1 MVTEDRKAYGI
12 ITIKPLSQSTTDY
25 FTDCKIKSARISVS
39 CSDIKQS
46 EEPFA
51 DINITSCNFNSVEI
65 CNIPSG
71 KNRIIT
77 IQFFDEN
84 KKELPCCRIRGV
96 TDICSDKNNVVALGN
111 ETTSYGNVIYAL
123 KDFFSDL
130 SEPGEKTACELEKL
144 KNAVDSSVHPIL
156 YDWQTLAGGYMAFTP
171 IRNKSDYIL
180 STGSLTFD
188 YLLNDKFTVH
198 VDDPLSSDV
207 YCKKAG
213 KGKTITGI
221 APGTWNLYVKNSKG
235 NILEKMEISI
245 KSGEAKTMGHLEHN
259 GIAILVNRKKRF
271 NFIHY
276 WNINN
281 ADFPDTKWPGEKFSR
296 TVAAENAEASRYYVK
311 NFRDFEKLNCLITNR
326 RGKKFCKNDIEIR
339 SKGVYIIHE
348 NGAENL
354 ISAGE
359 KYSASINLSDYPL
372 SEENF
377 RTFYYDDFENRQII
391 MLFNP
396 ETWNKKNVTSAK
408 IQFTAG
414 INDVSSFCG
423 PSCNMKK
430 DSETG
435 VWYAAVP
442 YSELRETNQ
451 SGQPTYRM
459 KIDDTDFDCAEA
471 LNSMG
476 LGGYVY
482 TKFIS
487 KTAQTSLPCIIYN
500 RQKKDEIISRLKEEK
515 HCKTIQE
522 FDLSTEEGQMEL
534 ANFRLIPGTKNIYRS
549 YHPYAPSKTEF
560 ETEPYRM
567 YYIGLLGEK
576 YGIKADI
583 NVSGNTEI
591 ELSEI
596 TIFDGKSE
604 CIKTADYAP
613 EYYKSIISEYR
624 NKPENQK
631 PVILLT
637 KEDGN
642 FGYDRCYS
650 NSKSAEFAENIAA
663 LVKFM
668 NNVEGPY
675 QLHCAIGTDRTGI
688 VCAILS
694 GLCGA
699 TYQQIEEDYCASRKM
714 GILEYR
720 GPGCVRYALEEFI
733 GSEDVDSVKNLQ
745 KAMIESLVAKS
756 SITRAEVEKMIERVG
771 L

>member
-1 MVTEDRKAYGI
+1 MVIEEKRFGA
-12 ITIKPLSQSTTDY
+12 ITIKFDFQQDGQTFCDG
-25 FTDCKIKSARISVS
+25 KIKSARITVS
-39 CSDIKQS
+39 GSDINQT

-51 DINITSCNFNSVEI
+51 ELCNENNFAHARIERV
-65 CNIPSG
+65 PAG

-77 IQFFDEN
+77 IQFFDEDD
-84 KKELPCCRIRGV
+84 KEILHCRLRGV
-96 TDICSDKNNVVALGN
+96 TDVKSDENTEIALGK

-130 SEPGEKTACELEKL
+130 SEPGTKTAAELEKL
-144 KNAVDSSVHPIL
+144 KNAVDSTVHPLL
-156 YDWQTLAGGYMAFTP
+156 YDWQTLVGGYMAFTP
-171 IRNKSDYIL
+171 IRSKSDYVL
-180 STGSLTFD
+180 SAGSFTFD
-188 YLLNDKFTVH
+188 YLLDDKFTVH

-213 KGKTITGI
+213 CAKTVTGI
-221 APGTWNLYVKNSKG
+221 APGTWNLYILNSKG
-235 NILEKMEISI
+235 KVLEKQEISI
-245 KSGEAKTMGHLEHN
+245 KSGEAKTAGHLEHN

-276 WNINN
+276 WGTNN
-281 ADFPDTKWPGEKFSR
+281 ADFPDTKWPGEKFSKK
-296 TVAAENAEASRYYVK
+296 VAAKNAKVSRYYVK
-311 NFRDFEKLNCLITNR
+311 NFHDLEKLNCLITNR
-326 RGKKFCKNDIEIR
+326 CGKKFCKNDIAIR

-348 NGAENL
+348 NGPENL

-359 KYSASINLSDYPL
+359 NYSASINLSGYPL
-372 SEENF
+372 TEENF
-377 RTFYYDDFENRQII
+377 RTFYYDDSENCQII

-396 ETWNKKNVTSAK
+396 ETWNTKNVTSAK

-414 INDVSSFCG
+414 INDVSSFYG

-442 YSELRETNQ
+442 YSALRETNQ
-451 SGQPTYRM
+451 SGQPTYRI
-459 KIDDTDFDCAEA
+459 KINDADFDCAAA
-471 LNSMG
+471 LNSIG
-476 LGGYVY
+476 LNGYVY

-487 KTAQTSLPCIIYN
+487 KTAQTSLPCVIYS
-500 RQKKDEIISRLKEEK
+500 RQNKNEIISRLEEEK
-515 HCKTIQE
+515 KCKSIE
-522 FDLSTEEGQMEL
+522 DFDLSTEQGQMEL

-567 YYIGLLGEK
+567 YYVGLLSEK

-583 NVSGNTEI
+583 NVSGDTEI
-591 ELSEI
+591 ALSEI

-604 CIKTADYAP
+604 CIKAADYAP

-624 NKPENQK
+624 NKLENQK

-720 GPGCVRYALEEFI
+720 GPGCVRYAVEEFI
-733 GSEDVDSVKNLQ
+733 GSENIDTVPDLQ
-745 KAMIESLVAKS
+745 EAMITSLVAKS
-756 SITRAEVEKMIERVG
+756 SISRAEVEKMIGRVG